1 MTFLNRLLS
10 RIKNERGAYMVFF
23 AILIPILFGCAGLAV
38 DLGNGFARH
47 ARLQKA
53 ADAAVLAASY
63 VYDENNSAEM
73 YRVAEQYLQANL
85 DNEEDRAL
93 SLEEI
98 RKKYDM
104 RLYPRHPKD
113 STKTEGVL
121 LTLDATEK
129 IGAKFIEFVG
139 IHGFSVDVRATTRVI
154 LKKNTGTEDSGV
166 FGFTMVAG
174 YSGPVENPGDL
185 NKNAIYINSDNV
197 YIHGKIHSNGPISI
211 DHNNSGDKRSVF
223 IEKGAFSSSAKTDLE
238 LWSNRRIVDWEHED
252 NTGPK
257 DNGFYNNDT
266 MLRPRDP
273 PNRNDPFI
281 YNPPPGHQDP
291 GSWAHFNRF
300 GYDDG
305 TSQGQDVL
313 ASNTYVDKIINI
325 AMEKDNSSVEKVYQY
340 VEKYRNEFSST
351 GGLYRKDE
359 SSCKSGEESIYLDT
373 DGHYDS
379 AGSGRGFSV
388 ENDKQYKIIITDGDI
403 TVKSGN
409 CNTSWTNM
417 TIISLHGNVTVNAN
431 EMNDRFKAIIYA
443 PNGCVRYYH
452 KVDFEGSIV
461 AKHIYSDVWDRSF
474 YWNPFQ
480 FGDHGESGDSG
491 SSGTTGSGG
500 VKQVKLHSNEDK
512 DYSGIEI
519 SI

>member
-38 DLGNGFARH
+38 DLGNGFDRH

-53 ADAAVLAASY
+53 ADAAVLAAAY
-63 VYDENNSAEM
+63 VYDKDDVTDLKT
-73 YRVAEQYLQANL
+73 VAHTYLEANL
-85 DNEEDRAL
+85 YADTAMRDNYKIDK
-93 SLEEI
+93 I
-98 RKKYDM
+98 
-104 RLYPRHPKD
+104 
-113 STKTEGVL
+113 TKRVYGDGTDETKGVL
-121 LTLDATEK
+121 LSLYVSQNVDTTFMRILGLQKIPVSVEATARLVPDSP
-129 IGAKFIEFVG
+129 I
-139 IHGFSVDVRATTRVI
+139 
-154 LKKNTGTEDSGV
+154 TGDPGV

-174 YSGPVENPGDL
+174 YSGPVENSWDL

-281 YNPPPGHQDP
+281 YNPLPGHQDP

-313 ASNTYVDKIINI
+313 ASNTYVDKMINI

-480 FGDHGESGDSG
+480 FGDNGES
-491 SSGTTGSGG
+491 
-500 VKQVKLHSNEDK
+500 KQVKLHSNEDK
-512 DYSGIEI
+512 DYSEIEI

>member
-53 ADAAVLAASY
+53 ADAAVLAAAY
-63 VYDENNSAEM
+63 VYDKDDVTDLKT
-73 YRVAEQYLQANL
+73 VAHTYLEANL
-85 DNEEDRAL
+85 YADTAMRDNYKIDK
-93 SLEEI
+93 I
-98 RKKYDM
+98 
-104 RLYPRHPKD
+104 
-113 STKTEGVL
+113 TKRVYGDGTDETKGVL
-121 LTLDATEK
+121 LSLYVSQNVDTTFMRILGLQKIPVSVEAT
-129 IGAKFIEFVG
+129 ARLVP
-139 IHGFSVDVRATTRVI
+139 
-154 LKKNTGTEDSGV
+154 DSPITSDPGV

-174 YSGPVENPGDL
+174 YSGPVENSWDL

-238 LWSNRRIVDWEHED
+238 LWSHSQNVDWEHEN

-266 MLRPRDP
+266 MLRP
-273 PNRNDPFI
+273 
-281 YNPPPGHQDP
+281 PGHQDP
-291 GSWAHFNRF
+291 GSWVHFNRF
-300 GYDDG
+300 GYYDG

-313 ASNTYVDKIINI
+313 ASNTYVDKINI

-373 DGHYDS
+373 DGRYDS
-379 AGSGRGFSV
+379 AGSGHGFSV
-388 ENDKQYKIIITDGDI
+388 ENHKQYKIIITDGDI
-403 TVKSGN
+403 TVKQGN

>member
-53 ADAAVLAASY
+53 ADAAVLAAAY
-63 VYDENNSAEM
+63 VYDKDDVTDLKT
-73 YRVAEQYLQANL
+73 VAHTYLEANL
-85 DNEEDRAL
+85 YADTAMRDNYKIDK
-93 SLEEI
+93 I
-98 RKKYDM
+98 
-104 RLYPRHPKD
+104 
-113 STKTEGVL
+113 TKRVYGDGTDETKGVL
-121 LTLDATEK
+121 LSLYVSQNVDTTFMRILGLQKIPVSVEATARLVPDSP
-129 IGAKFIEFVG
+129 I
-139 IHGFSVDVRATTRVI
+139 
-154 LKKNTGTEDSGV
+154 TGDPGV

-174 YSGPVENPGDL
+174 YSGPVENFWDL

-238 LWSNRRIVDWEHED
+238 LWSHSQNVDWEHEN

-266 MLRPRDP
+266 MLRP
-273 PNRNDPFI
+273 
-281 YNPPPGHQDP
+281 PGHQDP
-291 GSWAHFNRF
+291 GLWVHFNRF
-300 GYDDG
+300 GYDDE

-313 ASNTYVDKIINI
+313 ASNTYVDKINI

-340 VEKYRNEFSST
+340 VEKYRNPT

-379 AGSGRGFSV
+379 AGSGRGFS

-403 TVKSGN
+403 TVKQGN

-452 KVDFEGSIV
+452 KVAFEGSIV
-461 AKHIYSDVWDRSF
+461 AKHIYTDVWDRSF

>member
-53 ADAAVLAASY
+53 ADAAVLAAAY
-63 VYDENNSAEM
+63 VYDKNNSAEM

-104 RLYPRHPKD
+104 RLYPPRHPKD
-113 STKTEGVL
+113 STKTKGVL
-121 LTLDATEK
+121 LSLYVSQNVDTTFMRILGLQKIPVSVEATARLVPDSP
-129 IGAKFIEFVG
+129 I
-139 IHGFSVDVRATTRVI
+139 
-154 LKKNTGTEDSGV
+154 TGDPGV

-174 YSGPVENPGDL
+174 YSGPVDNPGVL

-238 LWSNRRIVDWEHED
+238 LWSHRRIVYGEHED

-266 MLRPRDP
+266 MLRP
-273 PNRNDPFI
+273 
-281 YNPPPGHQDP
+281 PGHQDP
-291 GSWAHFNRF
+291 GEWVHFNRF
-300 GYDDG
+300 GYYDG

-313 ASNTYVDKIINI
+313 ASNTYVDKINI

-351 GGLYRKDE
+351 GELYRKDE
-359 SSCKSGEESIYLDT
+359 SSCKSGEESIYLAT

-379 AGSGRGFSV
+379 AGSGRGFS
-388 ENDKQYKIIITDGDI
+388 ENYKQYKIIITDGDI
-403 TVKSGN
+403 TVNREN

-417 TIISLHGNVTVNAN
+417 TIISLHGDVNVYAN
-431 EMNDRFKAIIYA
+431 EMHDRFKAIIYA

-452 KVDFEGSIV
+452 KVAFEGSIV
-461 AKHIYSDVWDRSF
+461 AKHIFSNVWYCSF

>member
-104 RLYPRHPKD
+104 RLDPRPPKD
-113 STKTEGVL
+113 STKTKGVL
-121 LTLDATEK
+121 LSLYVSQNVDTTFMRILGLQKIPVSVEATARLVPDSP
-129 IGAKFIEFVG
+129 I
-139 IHGFSVDVRATTRVI
+139 
-154 LKKNTGTEDSGV
+154 TGDPGV

-174 YSGPVENPGDL
+174 YSGPVDNPGVL

-211 DHNNSGDKRSVF
+211 DNNNIGDKRSVF

-238 LWSNRRIVDWEHED
+238 LWSHSQNVTWEHEN

-266 MLRPRDP
+266 MLRP
-273 PNRNDPFI
+273 
-281 YNPPPGHQDP
+281 PGHQDP
-291 GSWAHFNRF
+291 GLWVHFNRF

-313 ASNTYVDKIINI
+313 ASNTYVDKINI

-340 VEKYRNEFSST
+340 VEKYRNEF

-379 AGSGRGFSV
+379 AGSGSGFS
-388 ENDKQYKIIITDGDI
+388 ENYKQYKIIITDGDI
-403 TVKSGN
+403 TVNREN

-417 TIISLHGNVTVNAN
+417 TIISLHGDVNVYAN
-431 EMNDRFKAIIYA
+431 EMHDRFKAIIYA

-452 KVDFEGSIV
+452 KVAFEGSIV
-461 AKHIYSDVWDRSF
+461 AKHIFSNVWYCSF

>member
-53 ADAAVLAASY
+53 ADAAVLAAAY
-63 VYDENNSAEM
+63 VYDKDDVTDLKT
-73 YRVAEQYLQANL
+73 VAHTYLEANL
-85 DNEEDRAL
+85 YADSAMRDNYKIDK
-93 SLEEI
+93 I
-98 RKKYDM
+98 
-104 RLYPRHPKD
+104 
-113 STKTEGVL
+113 TKRVYGDGTDETKGVL
-121 LTLDATEK
+121 LSLYVSQNVDTTFMRILGLQKIPVSVEATARLVPDSP
-129 IGAKFIEFVG
+129 I
-139 IHGFSVDVRATTRVI
+139 
-154 LKKNTGTEDSGV
+154 TGDPGV

-174 YSGPVENPGDL
+174 YSGPVDNPGVL

-238 LWSNRRIVDWEHED
+238 LWSHSQNVTWEHEN

-266 MLRPRDP
+266 MLRP
-273 PNRNDPFI
+273 
-281 YNPPPGHQDP
+281 PGHQDP
-291 GSWAHFNRF
+291 GLWVHFNRF
-300 GYDDG
+300 GYYDG

-313 ASNTYVDKIINI
+313 ASNTYVDKINI
-325 AMEKDNSSVEKVYQY
+325 AMKKDNSSVEKVYQY

-351 GGLYRKDE
+351 GELYRKDE
-359 SSCKSGEESIYLDT
+359 SSCKSGEESIYLAT

-388 ENDKQYKIIITDGDI
+388 ENYKQYKIIITDGDI
-403 TVKSGN
+403 NVNQGN

-417 TIISLHGNVTVNAN
+417 TIISLHGNVNVYAN
-431 EMNDRFKAIIYA
+431 EMHDRFKAIIYA

-461 AKHIYSDVWDRSF
+461 AKHIYSDVWNRSF

>member
-53 ADAAVLAASY
+53 ADAAVLAAAY
-63 VYDENNSAEM
+63 VYDKDDVTDLKT
-73 YRVAEQYLQANL
+73 VAHTYLEANL
-85 DNEEDRAL
+85 YADTAMRDNYKIDK
-93 SLEEI
+93 I
-98 RKKYDM
+98 
-104 RLYPRHPKD
+104 
-113 STKTEGVL
+113 TKRVYGDGTDETKGVL
-121 LTLDATEK
+121 LSLYVSQNVDTTFMRILGLQKIPVSVEATARLVPDSP
-129 IGAKFIEFVG
+129 I
-139 IHGFSVDVRATTRVI
+139 
-154 LKKNTGTEDSGV
+154 TGDPGV

-174 YSGPVENPGDL
+174 YSGPVENSGDL

-211 DHNNSGDKRSVF
+211 DNNNIGDKRSVF

-238 LWSNRRIVDWEHED
+238 LWSHRRIVYGEHED

-266 MLRPRDP
+266 MLRP
-273 PNRNDPFI
+273 
-281 YNPPPGHQDP
+281 PGHQDP
-291 GSWAHFNRF
+291 GKWVHFNRF

-313 ASNTYVDKIINI
+313 ASNTYVDKINI
-325 AMEKDNSSVEKVYQY
+325 AMKKDNSSVEKVYQY
-340 VEKYRNEFSST
+340 VEKYRNEFSPT
-351 GGLYRKDE
+351 GRLYRKDE

-388 ENDKQYKIIITDGDI
+388 ENNKQYKIIITDGDI
-403 TVKSGN
+403 NVNPEN

-417 TIISLHGNVTVNAN
+417 TIISLHGNVNVYAN
-431 EMNDRFKAIIYA
+431 EMHDRFKAIIYA

-452 KVDFEGSIV
+452 KVAFEGSIV
-461 AKHIYSDVWDRSF
+461 AKHIFSNVWYCSF

>member
-1 MTFLNRLLS
+1 MTFFDRLLS
-10 RIKNERGAYMVFF
+10 RIKNERGAYMIFF
-23 AILIPILFGCAGLAV
+23 AILIPILFSCAGLAV
-38 DLGNGFARH
+38 DLGNGFARQ

-53 ADAAVLAASY
+53 ADAAVLAAAY
-63 VYDENNSAEM
+63 VYDKDDVTDLKT
-73 YRVAEQYLQANL
+73 VAHTYLEANL
-85 DNEEDRAL
+85 YADTAMRDNYKIDK
-93 SLEEI
+93 I
-98 RKKYDM
+98 
-104 RLYPRHPKD
+104 
-113 STKTEGVL
+113 TKRVYGDGTDETKGVL
-121 LTLDATEK
+121 LSLYVSQNVDTTFMRILGLQKIPVSVEATARLVPDSP
-129 IGAKFIEFVG
+129 I
-139 IHGFSVDVRATTRVI
+139 
-154 LKKNTGTEDSGV
+154 TGDPGV

-174 YSGPVENPGDL
+174 YSGPVENFWDL

-238 LWSNRRIVDWEHED
+238 LWSHSQNVTWEHEN

-266 MLRPRDP
+266 MLS
-273 PNRNDPFI
+273 
-281 YNPPPGHQDP
+281 PPGHQDP
-291 GSWAHFNRF
+291 GLWVHFNRF

-313 ASNTYVDKIINI
+313 ASNTYVDKINI

-379 AGSGRGFSV
+379 AGSGHGFSV
-388 ENDKQYKIIITDGDI
+388 ENYKQYKIIITDGDI

>member
-1 MTFLNRLLS
+1 MTFFDRLLS
-10 RIKNERGAYMVFF
+10 SLKNERGAYMVFF

-53 ADAAVLAASY
+53 ADAAVLAAAY
-63 VYDENNSAEM
+63 VYDKNDVTDLKT
-73 YRVAEQYLQANL
+73 VAHTYLEANL
-85 DNEEDRAL
+85 YADTAMRDNYKIDK
-93 SLEEI
+93 I
-98 RKKYDM
+98 
-104 RLYPRHPKD
+104 
-113 STKTEGVL
+113 TKRVYGDGTDETKGVL
-121 LTLDATEK
+121 LSLYVSQNVDTTFMRIWGLQKIPVSVEATARLVPDSP
-129 IGAKFIEFVG
+129 I
-139 IHGFSVDVRATTRVI
+139 
-154 LKKNTGTEDSGV
+154 TGDPGV

-174 YSGPVENPGDL
+174 YSGPVENSWDL

-238 LWSNRRIVDWEHED
+238 LWSHSQNVEGEHEN

-266 MLRPRDP
+266 MLRP
-273 PNRNDPFI
+273 
-281 YNPPPGHQDP
+281 PGHQDP
-291 GSWAHFNRF
+291 GLWVHFNRF

-313 ASNTYVDKIINI
+313 ASNTYVDKINI

-340 VEKYRNEFSST
+340 VEKYRNEFSPT

-388 ENDKQYKIIITDGDI
+388 ENYKQYKIIITDGDI
-403 TVKSGN
+403 NVNQGN

-417 TIISLHGNVTVNAN
+417 TIISLHGNVNVYAN
-431 EMNDRFKAIIYA
+431 EMHDRFKAIIYA

>member
-1 MTFLNRLLS
+1 
-10 RIKNERGAYMVFF
+10 MVFF

-53 ADAAVLAASY
+53 ADAAVLAAAY
-63 VYDENNSAEM
+63 VYDKDDVTDLKT
-73 YRVAEQYLQANL
+73 VAHTYLEANL
-85 DNEEDRAL
+85 YADTAMRDNYKIDK
-93 SLEEI
+93 I
-98 RKKYDM
+98 
-104 RLYPRHPKD
+104 
-113 STKTEGVL
+113 TKRVYGDGTDETKGVL
-121 LTLDATEK
+121 LSLYVSQNVDTTFMRILGLQKIPVSVEATARLVPDSP
-129 IGAKFIEFVG
+129 I
-139 IHGFSVDVRATTRVI
+139 
-154 LKKNTGTEDSGV
+154 TGDPGV

-174 YSGPVENPGDL
+174 YSGPVENSWDL

-238 LWSNRRIVDWEHED
+238 LWSHSQNVEGEHEN

-266 MLRPRDP
+266 MLRP
-273 PNRNDPFI
+273 
-281 YNPPPGHQDP
+281 PGHQDP
-291 GSWAHFNRF
+291 GLWVHFNRF

-313 ASNTYVDKIINI
+313 ASNTYVDKINI

-340 VEKYRNEFSST
+340 VEKYRNEFSPT

-388 ENDKQYKIIITDGDI
+388 ENYKQYKIIITDGDI
-403 TVKSGN
+403 NVNQGN

-417 TIISLHGNVTVNAN
+417 TIISLHGNVNVYAN
-431 EMNDRFKAIIYA
+431 EMHDRFKAIIYA

>member
-1 MTFLNRLLS
+1 MTFLNRLLFAL
-10 RIKNERGAYMVFF
+10 KNERGAYMVFF

-53 ADAAVLAASY
+53 ADAAVLAAAY
-63 VYDENNSAEM
+63 VYDKDNVTDLKT
-73 YRVAEQYLQANL
+73 VAHTYLEANL
-85 DNEEDRAL
+85 YADTAMRDNYKIDK
-93 SLEEI
+93 I
-98 RKKYDM
+98 
-104 RLYPRHPKD
+104 
-113 STKTEGVL
+113 TKRVYGDGTDETKGVL
-121 LTLDATEK
+121 LSLYVSQNVDTTFMRILGLQKIPVSVEATARLVPDSP
-129 IGAKFIEFVG
+129 I
-139 IHGFSVDVRATTRVI
+139 
-154 LKKNTGTEDSGV
+154 TGDPGV

-174 YSGPVENPGDL
+174 YSGPVDNPGVL

-238 LWSNRRIVDWEHED
+238 LWSHSQNVTWEHEN

-266 MLRPRDP
+266 MLRP
-273 PNRNDPFI
+273 
-281 YNPPPGHQDP
+281 PGHQDP
-291 GSWAHFNRF
+291 GLWVHFNRF

-313 ASNTYVDKIINI
+313 ASNTYVDKINI

-340 VEKYRNEFSST
+340 VEKYRNEFSPT

-403 TVKSGN
+403 TVKQGN

-452 KVDFEGSIV
+452 KVAFEGSIV

-480 FGDHGESGDSG
+480 FGDRGESGDSG

>member
-104 RLYPRHPKD
+104 RLYPPRHPKD

-129 IGAKFIEFVG
+129 IGSKFIEFVG

-174 YSGPVENPGDL
+174 YSGPVVNSWDL
-185 NKNAIYINSDNV
+185 NKNAIYINSCNV

-211 DHNNSGDKRSVF
+211 DHNNIEDKRSVF
-223 IEKGAFSSSAKTDLE
+223 IEKGAFSSSVQTDLD
-238 LWSNRRIVDWEHED
+238 LWSNRQ
-252 NTGPK
+252 
-257 DNGFYNNDT
+257 
-266 MLRPRDP
+266 
-273 PNRNDPFI
+273 
-281 YNPPPGHQDP
+281 PPGDQDP
-291 GSWAHFNRF
+291 GSGAHFNRF

-313 ASNTYVDKIINI
+313 ASNTYVDKMINI

-340 VEKYRNEFSST
+340 VEKYRNEFSPT

-379 AGSGRGFSV
+379 AGSGSGFS
-388 ENDKQYKIIITDGDI
+388 ENYKQYKIIITDGDI
-403 TVKSGN
+403 NVKQGN

-431 EMNDRFKAIIYA
+431 EMHDRFKAIIYA
-443 PNGCVRYYH
+443 PNGYVRYYP

-461 AKHIYSDVWDRSF
+461 AKHIYSDVWNCSF

-480 FGDHGESGDSG
+480 FGDNGES
-491 SSGTTGSGG
+491 
-500 VKQVKLHSNEDK
+500 KQVKLHSNEDK

>member
-1 MTFLNRLLS
+1 MTSLNRLLS

-23 AILIPILFGCAGLAV
+23 AILIPILFACAGLAV

-53 ADAAVLAASY
+53 ADAAVLAAAY
-63 VYDENNSAEM
+63 VYDKDDVTDLKT
-73 YRVAEQYLQANL
+73 VAHTYLEANL
-85 DNEEDRAL
+85 YADTAMRDNYKIDK
-93 SLEEI
+93 I
-98 RKKYDM
+98 
-104 RLYPRHPKD
+104 
-113 STKTEGVL
+113 TKRVYGDGTDETKGVL
-121 LTLDATEK
+121 LSLYVSQNVDTTFMRILGLQKIPVSVEATARLVPDSP
-129 IGAKFIEFVG
+129 I
-139 IHGFSVDVRATTRVI
+139 
-154 LKKNTGTEDSGV
+154 TGDPGV

-174 YSGPVENPGDL
+174 YSGPVDNPGVL

-266 MLRPRDP
+266 MLRP
-273 PNRNDPFI
+273 
-281 YNPPPGHQDP
+281 PGHQDP
-291 GSWAHFNRF
+291 GLWVHFNRF
-300 GYDDG
+300 GYYDG

-313 ASNTYVDKIINI
+313 ASNTYVDKINI

-340 VEKYRNEFSST
+340 VEKYRNEFSPT

-403 TVKSGN
+403 NVKQGN

-452 KVDFEGSIV
+452 KVAFEGSIV
-461 AKHIYSDVWDRSF
+461 AKHIYTDVWDRSF

>member
-23 AILIPILFGCAGLAV
+23 AILIPILFACAGLAV

-53 ADAAVLAASY
+53 ADAAVLAAAY
-63 VYDENNSAEM
+63 VYDKDDVTDLKT
-73 YRVAEQYLQANL
+73 VAHTYLEANL
-85 DNEEDRAL
+85 YADTAMRDNYKIDK
-93 SLEEI
+93 I
-98 RKKYDM
+98 
-104 RLYPRHPKD
+104 
-113 STKTEGVL
+113 TKRVYGDGTDETKGVL
-121 LTLDATEK
+121 LSLYVSQNVDTTFMRILGLQKIPVSVEATARLVPDSP
-129 IGAKFIEFVG
+129 I
-139 IHGFSVDVRATTRVI
+139 
-154 LKKNTGTEDSGV
+154 TGDPGV

-174 YSGPVENPGDL
+174 YSGPVENHGDL

-211 DHNNSGDKRSVF
+211 DNNNIGDKRSVF

-238 LWSNRRIVDWEHED
+238 LWSHRRIVYGEHED

-266 MLRPRDP
+266 MLC
-273 PNRNDPFI
+273 
-281 YNPPPGHQDP
+281 PPGHQDP
-291 GSWAHFNRF
+291 GKWVHFNRF
-300 GYDDG
+300 GYYDG

-313 ASNTYVDKIINI
+313 ASNTYVDKINI
-325 AMEKDNSSVEKVYQY
+325 AMKKDNSSVEKVYQY

-351 GGLYRKDE
+351 GELYRKDE

-373 DGHYDS
+373 NGHYDS

-388 ENDKQYKIIITDGDI
+388 ENYKQYKIIITDGDI
-403 TVKSGN
+403 NVNQGN

-417 TIISLHGNVTVNAN
+417 TIISLHGNVNVYAN
-431 EMNDRFKAIIYA
+431 EMHDRFKAIIYA

>member
-53 ADAAVLAASY
+53 ADAAVLAAAY
-63 VYDENNSAEM
+63 VYDKDDVTDLKT
-73 YRVAEQYLQANL
+73 VAHTYLEANL
-85 DNEEDRAL
+85 YADTAMRDNYKIDK
-93 SLEEI
+93 I
-98 RKKYDM
+98 
-104 RLYPRHPKD
+104 
-113 STKTEGVL
+113 TKRVYGDGTDETKGVL
-121 LTLDATEK
+121 LSLYVSQNVDTTFMRILGLQKIPVSVEATARLVPDSP
-129 IGAKFIEFVG
+129 I
-139 IHGFSVDVRATTRVI
+139 
-154 LKKNTGTEDSGV
+154 TGDPGV

-174 YSGPVENPGDL
+174 YSGPVDNPGVL

-238 LWSNRRIVDWEHED
+238 LWSHSQNVTWEHEN

-266 MLRPRDP
+266 MLRP
-273 PNRNDPFI
+273 
-281 YNPPPGHQDP
+281 PGHQDP
-291 GSWAHFNRF
+291 GLWVHFNRF
-300 GYDDG
+300 GYYDG

-313 ASNTYVDKIINI
+313 ASNTYVDKINI

-379 AGSGRGFSV
+379 AGSGHGFSV
-388 ENDKQYKIIITDGDI
+388 ENYKQYKIIITDGDI
-403 TVKSGN
+403 NVNQGN

-417 TIISLHGNVTVNAN
+417 TIISLHGNVNVYAN
-431 EMNDRFKAIIYA
+431 EMHDRFKAIIYA

>member
-53 ADAAVLAASY
+53 ADAAVLAAAY
-63 VYDENNSAEM
+63 VYDKDDVTDLKT
-73 YRVAEQYLQANL
+73 VAHTYLEANL
-85 DNEEDRAL
+85 YADTAMRDNYKIDK
-93 SLEEI
+93 I
-98 RKKYDM
+98 
-104 RLYPRHPKD
+104 
-113 STKTEGVL
+113 TKRVYGDGTDETKGVL
-121 LTLDATEK
+121 LSLYASQNVDTTFMRILGLQKIPVSVEATARLVPDSP
-129 IGAKFIEFVG
+129 I
-139 IHGFSVDVRATTRVI
+139 
-154 LKKNTGTEDSGV
+154 TGDPGV

-174 YSGPVENPGDL
+174 YSGPVVNSWDL
-185 NKNAIYINSDNV
+185 DKNAIHIKSDNV

-211 DHNNSGDKRSVF
+211 DHNTSGGKRSVF
-223 IEKGAFSSSAKTDLE
+223 IEKGAFSSSVKTDLD
-238 LWSNRRIVDWEHED
+238 LWSNRQ
-252 NTGPK
+252 
-257 DNGFYNNDT
+257 
-266 MLRPRDP
+266 
-273 PNRNDPFI
+273 
-281 YNPPPGHQDP
+281 PPGDQDP
-291 GSWAHFNRF
+291 GSGAHFNRF

-313 ASNTYVDKIINI
+313 ASNTYVDKMINI

-340 VEKYRNEFSST
+340 VEKYRNEFSQT

-373 DGHYDS
+373 DGHYTDVHDDFAVS
-379 AGSGRGFSV
+379 KHGFSV

-403 TVKSGN
+403 NVKQGN

-417 TIISLHGNVTVNAN
+417 TIISLHGNVNVYAN
-431 EMNDRFKAIIYA
+431 EMHDRFKAIIYA
-443 PNGCVRYYH
+443 PNGDVRYYP

-461 AKHIYSDVWDRSF
+461 AKHIFSDVWDCSF

-480 FGDHGESGDSG
+480 FGDS
-491 SSGTTGSGG
+491 G

>member
-1 MTFLNRLLS
+1 MTSLNRLLS

-53 ADAAVLAASY
+53 ADAAVLAAAY
-63 VYDENNSAEM
+63 VYDKDDVTDLKT
-73 YRVAEQYLQANL
+73 VAHTYLEANL
-85 DNEEDRAL
+85 YADTAMRDNYKIDK
-93 SLEEI
+93 I
-98 RKKYDM
+98 
-104 RLYPRHPKD
+104 
-113 STKTEGVL
+113 TKRVYGDGTDETKGVL
-121 LTLDATEK
+121 LSLYVSQNVDTTFMRILGLQKIPVSVEATARLVPDSP
-129 IGAKFIEFVG
+129 I
-139 IHGFSVDVRATTRVI
+139 
-154 LKKNTGTEDSGV
+154 TGDPGV

-174 YSGPVENPGDL
+174 YSGPVENFWDL
-185 NKNAIYINSDNV
+185 NKNAIYIHGDNV

-211 DHNNSGDKRSVF
+211 DKNNIGDKRSVF

-238 LWSNRRIVDWEHED
+238 LWSNSREVTWEHED

-281 YNPPPGHQDP
+281 DNPPPGHHDP
-291 GSWAHFNRF
+291 GSWVHFNRF

-313 ASNTYVDKIINI
+313 ASNTYVDKINI

-340 VEKYRNEFSST
+340 VEKYRNEFSQT

-379 AGSGRGFSV
+379 AGSGRGFS

-403 TVKSGN
+403 TVKQGN

-443 PNGCVRYYH
+443 PNGNVWYYH
-452 KVDFEGSIV
+452 KVAFEGSIV
-461 AKHIYSDVWDRSF
+461 AKHIFSDVWDRSF

>member
-104 RLYPRHPKD
+104 RLYPPRHPKD

-129 IGAKFIEFVG
+129 IGSKFIEFVG

-174 YSGPVENPGDL
+174 YSGPVVNSWDL
-185 NKNAIYINSDNV
+185 NKNAIYINSCNV

-211 DHNNSGDKRSVF
+211 DHNNIEDKRSVF
-223 IEKGAFSSSAKTDLE
+223 IEKGAFSSSVQTDLD
-238 LWSNRRIVDWEHED
+238 LWSNRQ
-252 NTGPK
+252 
-257 DNGFYNNDT
+257 
-266 MLRPRDP
+266 
-273 PNRNDPFI
+273 
-281 YNPPPGHQDP
+281 PPGDQDP
-291 GSWAHFNRF
+291 GSGAHFNRF

-313 ASNTYVDKIINI
+313 ASNTYVDKMINI

-379 AGSGRGFSV
+379 AGSGHGFSV
-388 ENDKQYKIIITDGDI
+388 ENHKQYKIIITDGDI
-403 TVKSGN
+403 TVKQGN

-443 PNGCVRYYH
+443 PNGYVRYYP

-461 AKHIYSDVWDRSF
+461 AKHIYSDVWNCSF

-480 FGDHGESGDSG
+480 FGDNGES
-491 SSGTTGSGG
+491 
-500 VKQVKLHSNEDK
+500 KQVKLHSNEDK

-519 SI
+519 SILGNA

>member
-1 MTFLNRLLS
+1 
-10 RIKNERGAYMVFF
+10 
-23 AILIPILFGCAGLAV
+23 
-38 DLGNGFARH
+38 
-47 ARLQKA
+47 
-53 ADAAVLAASY
+53 
-63 VYDENNSAEM
+63 
-73 YRVAEQYLQANL
+73 
-85 DNEEDRAL
+85 
-93 SLEEI
+93 
-98 RKKYDM
+98 
-104 RLYPRHPKD
+104 
-113 STKTEGVL
+113 
-121 LTLDATEK
+121 
-129 IGAKFIEFVG
+129 
-139 IHGFSVDVRATTRVI
+139 
-154 LKKNTGTEDSGV
+154 
-166 FGFTMVAG
+166 MVAG
-174 YSGPVENPGDL
+174 YSGPVENHGDL

-211 DHNNSGDKRSVF
+211 DNNNIGDKRSVF

-238 LWSNRRIVDWEHED
+238 LWSHRSIVDKEHED

-266 MLRPRDP
+266 MLRP
-273 PNRNDPFI
+273 
-281 YNPPPGHQDP
+281 PGHQDP
-291 GSWAHFNRF
+291 GLWVHFNRF

-313 ASNTYVDKIINI
+313 ASNTYVDKINI

-351 GGLYRKDE
+351 GRLYRKDE

-379 AGSGRGFSV
+379 AGSGHGFSV
-388 ENDKQYKIIITDGDI
+388 ENYKQYKIIITDGDI
-403 TVKSGN
+403 NVNPEN

-417 TIISLHGNVTVNAN
+417 TIISLHGNVNVYAN
-431 EMNDRFKAIIYA
+431 VMHDRFKAIIYA

-452 KVDFEGSIV
+452 KVAFEGSIV
-461 AKHIYSDVWDRSF
+461 AKHIFSNVWYCSF

>member
-1 MTFLNRLLS
+1 MTFFDRLLS

-53 ADAAVLAASY
+53 ADAAVLAAAY
-63 VYDENNSAEM
+63 VYDKDDVTDLKT
-73 YRVAEQYLQANL
+73 VAHTYLEANL
-85 DNEEDRAL
+85 YADSAMRDNYKIDK
-93 SLEEI
+93 I
-98 RKKYDM
+98 
-104 RLYPRHPKD
+104 
-113 STKTEGVL
+113 TKRVYGDGTDETKGVL
-121 LTLDATEK
+121 LSLYVSQNVDTTFMRILGLQKIPVSVEATARLVPDSP
-129 IGAKFIEFVG
+129 I
-139 IHGFSVDVRATTRVI
+139 
-154 LKKNTGTEDSGV
+154 TGDPGV

-174 YSGPVENPGDL
+174 YSGPVENFWDL

-238 LWSNRRIVDWEHED
+238 LWSHSQNVDWEHEN

-266 MLRPRDP
+266 MLRP
-273 PNRNDPFI
+273 
-281 YNPPPGHQDP
+281 PGHQDP
-291 GSWAHFNRF
+291 GSWVHFNRF
-300 GYDDG
+300 GYYDG

-313 ASNTYVDKIINI
+313 ASNTYVDKINI

-373 DGHYDS
+373 DGRYDS
-379 AGSGRGFSV
+379 AGSGHGFSV
-388 ENDKQYKIIITDGDI
+388 ENHKQYKIIITDGDI
-403 TVKSGN
+403 TVKQGN

>member
-53 ADAAVLAASY
+53 ADAAVLAAAY
-63 VYDENNSAEM
+63 VYDKDDVTDLKT
-73 YRVAEQYLQANL
+73 VAHTYLEANL
-85 DNEEDRAL
+85 YADTAMRDNYKIDK
-93 SLEEI
+93 I
-98 RKKYDM
+98 
-104 RLYPRHPKD
+104 
-113 STKTEGVL
+113 TKRVYGDGTDETKGVL
-121 LTLDATEK
+121 LSLYVSQNVDTTFMRILGLQKIPISVEATARLVPDSP
-129 IGAKFIEFVG
+129 I
-139 IHGFSVDVRATTRVI
+139 
-154 LKKNTGTEDSGV
+154 TGDPGV

-174 YSGPVENPGDL
+174 YSGPVENSGDL

-211 DHNNSGDKRSVF
+211 DNNNIGDKRSVF

-238 LWSNRRIVDWEHED
+238 LWSHRRIVYGEHED

-266 MLRPRDP
+266 MLC
-273 PNRNDPFI
+273 
-281 YNPPPGHQDP
+281 PPGHQDP
-291 GSWAHFNRF
+291 GKWVHFNRF

-313 ASNTYVDKIINI
+313 ASNTYVDKINI

-379 AGSGRGFSV
+379 AGSGHGFSV

-403 TVKSGN
+403 NVNPEN

-417 TIISLHGNVTVNAN
+417 TIISLHGNVNVYAN

-452 KVDFEGSIV
+452 KVAFEGSIV
-461 AKHIYSDVWDRSF
+461 AKHIYTDVWDRSF

>member
-1 MTFLNRLLS
+1 MISLNRLLS

-23 AILIPILFGCAGLAV
+23 AILIPILFACAGLAV

-53 ADAAVLAASY
+53 ADAAVLAAAY
-63 VYDENNSAEM
+63 VYDKDDVTDLKT
-73 YRVAEQYLQANL
+73 VAHTYLEANL
-85 DNEEDRAL
+85 YADTAMRDNYKIDK
-93 SLEEI
+93 I
-98 RKKYDM
+98 
-104 RLYPRHPKD
+104 
-113 STKTEGVL
+113 TKRVYGDGTDETKGVL
-121 LTLDATEK
+121 LSLYVSQNVDTTFMRILGLQKIPVSVEATARLVPDSP
-129 IGAKFIEFVG
+129 I
-139 IHGFSVDVRATTRVI
+139 
-154 LKKNTGTEDSGV
+154 TGDPGV

-174 YSGPVENPGDL
+174 YSGPVGNPGDL
-185 NKNAIYINSDNV
+185 NENAIHINSDNV

-238 LWSNRRIVDWEHED
+238 LWSHSQNVTWEHEN

-266 MLRPRDP
+266 MLRP
-273 PNRNDPFI
+273 
-281 YNPPPGHQDP
+281 PGHQDP
-291 GSWAHFNRF
+291 GLWVHFNRF
-300 GYDDG
+300 GYYDG

-313 ASNTYVDKIINI
+313 ASNTYVDKINI

-340 VEKYRNEFSST
+340 VEKYRNEFSQT

-403 TVKSGN
+403 TVKQGN

-452 KVDFEGSIV
+452 KVAFEGSIV
-461 AKHIYSDVWDRSF
+461 AKHIYTDVWDRSF

>member
-53 ADAAVLAASY
+53 ADAAVLAAAY
-63 VYDENNSAEM
+63 VYDKDDVTDLKT
-73 YRVAEQYLQANL
+73 VAHTYLEANL
-85 DNEEDRAL
+85 YADTAMRDNYKIDK
-93 SLEEI
+93 I
-98 RKKYDM
+98 
-104 RLYPRHPKD
+104 
-113 STKTEGVL
+113 TKRVYGDGTDETKGVL
-121 LTLDATEK
+121 LSLYVSQNVDTTFMRILGLQKIPVSVEATARLVPDSP
-129 IGAKFIEFVG
+129 I
-139 IHGFSVDVRATTRVI
+139 
-154 LKKNTGTEDSGV
+154 TGDPGV

-174 YSGPVENPGDL
+174 YSGPVENSGDL

-211 DHNNSGDKRSVF
+211 DNNNIGDKRSVF

-266 MLRPRDP
+266 MLRP
-273 PNRNDPFI
+273 
-281 YNPPPGHQDP
+281 PGHQDP
-291 GSWAHFNRF
+291 GSWVHFNRF
-300 GYDDG
+300 GYADG

-313 ASNTYVDKIINI
+313 ASNTYVDKINI

-373 DGHYDS
+373 NGHYDS

-403 TVKSGN
+403 NVNPEN

-417 TIISLHGNVTVNAN
+417 TIISLHGDVNVYAN
-431 EMNDRFKAIIYA
+431 VMHDRFKAIIYA

-452 KVDFEGSIV
+452 KVAFEGSIV
-461 AKHIYSDVWDRSF
+461 AKHIFSNVWYCSF

>member
-10 RIKNERGAYMVFF
+10 SLKNERGAYMVFF

-53 ADAAVLAASY
+53 ADAAVLAVAY
-63 VYDENNSAEM
+63 VYDKDDVTDLKT
-73 YRVAEQYLQANL
+73 VAHTYLEANL
-85 DNEEDRAL
+85 YADTAMRDNYKIDK
-93 SLEEI
+93 I
-98 RKKYDM
+98 
-104 RLYPRHPKD
+104 
-113 STKTEGVL
+113 TKRVYGDGTDETKGVL
-121 LTLDATEK
+121 LSLYVSQNVDTTFMRILGLQKIPVSVEATARLVPDSP
-129 IGAKFIEFVG
+129 I
-139 IHGFSVDVRATTRVI
+139 
-154 LKKNTGTEDSGV
+154 TGDPGV

-174 YSGPVENPGDL
+174 YSGPVENFWGL

-238 LWSNRRIVDWEHED
+238 LWSHSQNVDWEHEN

-266 MLRPRDP
+266 MLRP
-273 PNRNDPFI
+273 
-281 YNPPPGHQDP
+281 PGHQDP
-291 GSWAHFNRF
+291 GSWVHFNRF
-300 GYDDG
+300 GYYDG

-313 ASNTYVDKIINI
+313 ASNTYVDKINI

-373 DGHYDS
+373 DGRYDS
-379 AGSGRGFSV
+379 AGSGHGFSV
-388 ENDKQYKIIITDGDI
+388 ENHKQYKIIITDGDI
-403 TVKSGN
+403 TVKQGN

>member
-104 RLYPRHPKD
+104 RLDPRPPKD
-113 STKTEGVL
+113 STKTKGVL
-121 LTLDATEK
+121 LSLYVSQNVDTTFMRILGLQKIPVSVEATARLVPDSP
-129 IGAKFIEFVG
+129 I
-139 IHGFSVDVRATTRVI
+139 
-154 LKKNTGTEDSGV
+154 TGDPGV

-174 YSGPVENPGDL
+174 YSGPVDNPGVL

-281 YNPPPGHQDP
+281 YDPPPGHHDP
-291 GSWAHFNRF
+291 GKWVHFNRF
-300 GYDDG
+300 GYYDG

-313 ASNTYVDKIINI
+313 ASNTYVDKINI

-373 DGHYDS
+373 NGHYDS

-403 TVKSGN
+403 NVNPEN

-417 TIISLHGNVTVNAN
+417 TIISLHGDVNVYAN
-431 EMNDRFKAIIYA
+431 VMHDRFKAIIYA

-452 KVDFEGSIV
+452 KVAFEGSIV
-461 AKHIYSDVWDRSF
+461 AKHIFSNVWYCSF

>member
-1 MTFLNRLLS
+1 MTSLNRLLS

-53 ADAAVLAASY
+53 ADAAVLAAAY
-63 VYDENNSAEM
+63 VYDKDDVTDLKT
-73 YRVAEQYLQANL
+73 VAHTYLEANL
-85 DNEEDRAL
+85 YADTAMRDNYKIDK
-93 SLEEI
+93 I
-98 RKKYDM
+98 
-104 RLYPRHPKD
+104 
-113 STKTEGVL
+113 TKRVYGDGTDETKGVL
-121 LTLDATEK
+121 LSLYVSQNVDTTFMRILGLQKIPVSVEATARLVPDSP
-129 IGAKFIEFVG
+129 I
-139 IHGFSVDVRATTRVI
+139 
-154 LKKNTGTEDSGV
+154 TGDPGV

-238 LWSNRRIVDWEHED
+238 LWSHSQNVTWEHEN

-266 MLRPRDP
+266 MLRP
-273 PNRNDPFI
+273 
-281 YNPPPGHQDP
+281 PGHQDP
-291 GSWAHFNRF
+291 GLWVHFNRF

-313 ASNTYVDKIINI
+313 ASNTYVDKINI

-340 VEKYRNEFSST
+340 VEKYRNPT

-379 AGSGRGFSV
+379 AGSGRGFS

-403 TVKSGN
+403 TVKQGN

-452 KVDFEGSIV
+452 KVAFEGSIV
-461 AKHIYSDVWDRSF
+461 AKHIYTDVWDRSF

>member
-10 RIKNERGAYMVFF
+10 SLKNERGAYMVFF

-53 ADAAVLAASY
+53 ADAAVLAAAY
-63 VYDENNSAEM
+63 VYDKDDVTDLKT
-73 YRVAEQYLQANL
+73 VAHTYLEANL
-85 DNEEDRAL
+85 YADTAMRDNYKIDK
-93 SLEEI
+93 I
-98 RKKYDM
+98 
-104 RLYPRHPKD
+104 
-113 STKTEGVL
+113 TKRVYGDGTDETKGVL
-121 LTLDATEK
+121 LSLYVSQNVDTTFMRILGLQKIPVSVEATARLVPDSP
-129 IGAKFIEFVG
+129 I
-139 IHGFSVDVRATTRVI
+139 
-154 LKKNTGTEDSGV
+154 TGDPGV

-174 YSGPVENPGDL
+174 YSGPVDNPGVL

-211 DHNNSGDKRSVF
+211 DKNNIGDKRSVF

-238 LWSNRRIVDWEHED
+238 LWSNRQNVTWEHED

-266 MLRPRDP
+266 MLRP
-273 PNRNDPFI
+273 
-281 YNPPPGHQDP
+281 PGHQDP
-291 GSWAHFNRF
+291 GLWVHFNRF
-300 GYDDG
+300 GYDDE

-313 ASNTYVDKIINI
+313 ASNTYVDKINI

-340 VEKYRNEFSST
+340 VEKYRNEF

-373 DGHYDS
+373 NGHYDS

-388 ENDKQYKIIITDGDI
+388 ENNKQYKIIITDGDI
-403 TVKSGN
+403 TVKQGN

-452 KVDFEGSIV
+452 KVAFEGSIV
-461 AKHIYSDVWDRSF
+461 AKHIYSDVWNRSF

>member
-23 AILIPILFGCAGLAV
+23 AILIPILFACAGLAV

-53 ADAAVLAASY
+53 ADAAVLAAAY
-63 VYDENNSAEM
+63 VYDKDDVTDLKT
-73 YRVAEQYLQANL
+73 VAHTYLEANL
-85 DNEEDRAL
+85 YADTAMRDNYKIDK
-93 SLEEI
+93 I
-98 RKKYDM
+98 
-104 RLYPRHPKD
+104 
-113 STKTEGVL
+113 TKRVYGDGTDETKGVL
-121 LTLDATEK
+121 LSLYVSQNVDTTFMRILGLQKIPVSVEATARLVPDSP
-129 IGAKFIEFVG
+129 I
-139 IHGFSVDVRATTRVI
+139 
-154 LKKNTGTEDSGV
+154 TGDPGV

-174 YSGPVENPGDL
+174 YSGPVENHGDL
-185 NKNAIYINSDNV
+185 NKNAIFINSDNV

-211 DHNNSGDKRSVF
+211 DNNNIGDKRSVF

-238 LWSNRRIVDWEHED
+238 LWSHSQNVDWEHEN

-266 MLRPRDP
+266 MLRP
-273 PNRNDPFI
+273 
-281 YNPPPGHQDP
+281 PGHQDP
-291 GSWAHFNRF
+291 GLWVHFNRF

-340 VEKYRNEFSST
+340 VEKYRNEFSPT

-373 DGHYDS
+373 NGHYDS

-403 TVKSGN
+403 NVNPEN

-417 TIISLHGNVTVNAN
+417 TIISLHGDVNVYAN
-431 EMNDRFKAIIYA
+431 VMHDRFKAIIYA

-452 KVDFEGSIV
+452 KVAFEGSIV
-461 AKHIYSDVWDRSF
+461 AKHIFSNVWYCSF

>member
-1 MTFLNRLLS
+1 MTFLNRLRSSL
-10 RIKNERGAYMVFF
+10 KNERGAYMVFF

-53 ADAAVLAASY
+53 ADAAVLAAAY
-63 VYDENNSAEM
+63 VYDKDDVTDLKT
-73 YRVAEQYLQANL
+73 VAHTYLEANL
-85 DNEEDRAL
+85 YADTAMRDNYKIDK
-93 SLEEI
+93 I
-98 RKKYDM
+98 
-104 RLYPRHPKD
+104 
-113 STKTEGVL
+113 TKRVYGDGTDETKGVL
-121 LTLDATEK
+121 LSLYVSQNVDTTFMRILGLQKIPVSVEATARLVPDSP
-129 IGAKFIEFVG
+129 I
-139 IHGFSVDVRATTRVI
+139 
-154 LKKNTGTEDSGV
+154 TGDPGV

-174 YSGPVENPGDL
+174 YSGPVENSGDL

-238 LWSNRRIVDWEHED
+238 LWSNRQ
-252 NTGPK
+252 
-257 DNGFYNNDT
+257 
-266 MLRPRDP
+266 
-273 PNRNDPFI
+273 
-281 YNPPPGHQDP
+281 PPGDQDP
-291 GSWAHFNRF
+291 GSGAHFNRF

-313 ASNTYVDKIINI
+313 ASNTYVDKINI

-379 AGSGRGFSV
+379 AGSGHGFSV

-403 TVKSGN
+403 TVKQGN

-443 PNGCVRYYH
+443 PNGNVWYYP
-452 KVDFEGSIV
+452 KMDFEGSIV
-461 AKHIYSDVWDRSF
+461 AKHIFSDVWNCSF

>member
-23 AILIPILFGCAGLAV
+23 AILIPILFGCAGLTV

-53 ADAAVLAASY
+53 ADAAVLAAAY
-63 VYDENNSAEM
+63 VYDKDDVTDLKT
-73 YRVAEQYLQANL
+73 VAHTYLEANL
-85 DNEEDRAL
+85 YADTAMRDNYKIDK
-93 SLEEI
+93 I
-98 RKKYDM
+98 
-104 RLYPRHPKD
+104 
-113 STKTEGVL
+113 TKRVYGDGTDETKGVL
-121 LTLDATEK
+121 LSLYVSQNVDTTFMRILGLQKIPVSVEATARLVPDSP
-129 IGAKFIEFVG
+129 I
-139 IHGFSVDVRATTRVI
+139 
-154 LKKNTGTEDSGV
+154 TGDPGV

-174 YSGPVENPGDL
+174 YSGPVENSWDL

-238 LWSNRRIVDWEHED
+238 LWSNRKIVD
-252 NTGPK
+252 
-257 DNGFYNNDT
+257 
-266 MLRPRDP
+266 
-273 PNRNDPFI
+273 
-281 YNPPPGHQDP
+281 
-291 GSWAHFNRF
+291 SWAHFNRF

-313 ASNTYVDKIINI
+313 ASNTYVDKINI

-340 VEKYRNEFSST
+340 VEKYRNEFSPT

-403 TVKSGN
+403 NVKQGN

-452 KVDFEGSIV
+452 KVAFEGSIV
-461 AKHIYSDVWDRSF
+461 AKHIYTDVWDRSF

>member
-104 RLYPRHPKD
+104 RLDPRPPKD
-113 STKTEGVL
+113 STKTKGVL
-121 LTLDATEK
+121 LSLYVSQNVDTTFMRILGLQKIPVSVEATARLVPDSP
-129 IGAKFIEFVG
+129 I
-139 IHGFSVDVRATTRVI
+139 
-154 LKKNTGTEDSGV
+154 TGDPGV

-185 NKNAIYINSDNV
+185 NKNAIHINSDNV

-238 LWSNRRIVDWEHED
+238 LWSNRRIVDWEHEN

-266 MLRPRDP
+266 MLRP
-273 PNRNDPFI
+273 
-281 YNPPPGHQDP
+281 PGPQDP
-291 GSWAHFNRF
+291 GLWVHFNRF

-313 ASNTYVDKIINI
+313 ASNTYVDKINI

-379 AGSGRGFSV
+379 AGSGHGFSV
-388 ENDKQYKIIITDGDI
+388 ENYKQYKIIITDGDI
-403 TVKSGN
+403 NVNPEN

-417 TIISLHGNVTVNAN
+417 TIISLHGDVNVYAN
-431 EMNDRFKAIIYA
+431 EMHDRFKAIIYA

-452 KVDFEGSIV
+452 KVAFEGSIV
-461 AKHIYSDVWDRSF
+461 AKHIFSNVWYCSF

>member
-53 ADAAVLAASY
+53 ADAAVLAAAY
-63 VYDENNSAEM
+63 VYDKDDVTDLKT
-73 YRVAEQYLQANL
+73 VAHTYLEANL
-85 DNEEDRAL
+85 YADTAMRDNYKIDK
-93 SLEEI
+93 I
-98 RKKYDM
+98 
-104 RLYPRHPKD
+104 
-113 STKTEGVL
+113 TKRVYGDGTDETKGVL
-121 LTLDATEK
+121 LSLYVSQNVDTTFMRILGLQKIPVSVEATARLVPDSP
-129 IGAKFIEFVG
+129 I
-139 IHGFSVDVRATTRVI
+139 
-154 LKKNTGTEDSGV
+154 TGDPGV

-174 YSGPVENPGDL
+174 YSGPVENFWDL

-211 DHNNSGDKRSVF
+211 DHNNIEDKRSVF
-223 IEKGAFSSSAKTDLE
+223 IEKGAFSSSVQTDLD
-238 LWSNRRIVDWEHED
+238 LWSNRI
-252 NTGPK
+252 
-257 DNGFYNNDT
+257 
-266 MLRPRDP
+266 
-273 PNRNDPFI
+273 I
-281 YNPPPGHQDP
+281 YNQPPGHQDP
-291 GSWAHFNRF
+291 GSGAHFNRF

-313 ASNTYVDKIINI
+313 ASNTYVDKINI

-340 VEKYRNEFSST
+340 VEKYRNEFSPT

-388 ENDKQYKIIITDGDI
+388 KNDKQYKIIITDGDI
-403 TVKSGN
+403 NVKQGN

-431 EMNDRFKAIIYA
+431 EMHDRFKAIIYA
-443 PNGCVRYYH
+443 PNGYVRYYP

>member
-53 ADAAVLAASY
+53 ADAAVLAAAY
-63 VYDENNSAEM
+63 VYDKDDVTDLKT
-73 YRVAEQYLQANL
+73 VAHTYLEANL
-85 DNEEDRAL
+85 YADTAMRDNYKIDK
-93 SLEEI
+93 I
-98 RKKYDM
+98 
-104 RLYPRHPKD
+104 
-113 STKTEGVL
+113 TKRVYGDGTDETKGVL
-121 LTLDATEK
+121 LSLYVSQNVDTTFMRILGLQKIPVSVEATARLVPDSP
-129 IGAKFIEFVG
+129 I
-139 IHGFSVDVRATTRVI
+139 
-154 LKKNTGTEDSGV
+154 TGDPGV

-174 YSGPVENPGDL
+174 YSGPVENFWDL
-185 NKNAIYINSDNV
+185 NKNAIYIHGDNV

-211 DHNNSGDKRSVF
+211 DDNNIGDKRSVF

-238 LWSNRRIVDWEHED
+238 LWSHRRIVDREHED

-266 MLRPRDP
+266 MLR
-273 PNRNDPFI
+273 
-281 YNPPPGHQDP
+281 PPGHQDP

-313 ASNTYVDKIINI
+313 ASNTYVDKINI

-340 VEKYRNEFSST
+340 VEKYRNEFSPT

-388 ENDKQYKIIITDGDI
+388 ENYKQYKIIITDGDI
-403 TVKSGN
+403 TVKQGN

-443 PNGCVRYYH
+443 PNGNVWYYH
-452 KVDFEGSIV
+452 KVAFEGSIV
-461 AKHIYSDVWDRSF
+461 AKHIFSDVWNCSF

-512 DYSGIEI
+512 DYSEIEI

>member
-53 ADAAVLAASY
+53 ADAAVLAAAY
-63 VYDENNSAEM
+63 VYDKDNVTDLKT
-73 YRVAEQYLQANL
+73 VAHTYLEANL
-85 DNEEDRAL
+85 YADTAMRDNYKIDK
-93 SLEEI
+93 I
-98 RKKYDM
+98 
-104 RLYPRHPKD
+104 
-113 STKTEGVL
+113 TKRVYGDGTDETKGVL
-121 LTLDATEK
+121 LSLYVSQNVDTTFMRILGLQKIPVSVEATARLVPDSP
-129 IGAKFIEFVG
+129 I
-139 IHGFSVDVRATTRVI
+139 
-154 LKKNTGTEDSGV
+154 TGDPGV

-174 YSGPVENPGDL
+174 YSGPVVNSWDL
-185 NKNAIYINSDNV
+185 NKNAIYINSCNV

-211 DHNNSGDKRSVF
+211 DNNNIGDKRSVF

-238 LWSNRRIVDWEHED
+238 LWSHRRIVYGEHED

-266 MLRPRDP
+266 MLC
-273 PNRNDPFI
+273 
-281 YNPPPGHQDP
+281 PPGHQDP
-291 GSWAHFNRF
+291 GKWVHFNRF

-313 ASNTYVDKIINI
+313 ASNTYVDKINI

-340 VEKYRNEFSST
+340 VEKYRNEFSQT
-351 GGLYRKDE
+351 VGLYRKDE

-388 ENDKQYKIIITDGDI
+388 ENYKQYKIIITDGDI
-403 TVKSGN
+403 NVNPEN

-480 FGDHGESGDSG
+480 FGDNGES
-491 SSGTTGSGG
+491 
-500 VKQVKLHSNEDK
+500 KQVKLHSNEDK
-512 DYSGIEI
+512 DYSEIEI

>member
-53 ADAAVLAASY
+53 ADAAVLAAAY
-63 VYDENNSAEM
+63 VYDKDDVTDLKT
-73 YRVAEQYLQANL
+73 VAHTYLEANL
-85 DNEEDRAL
+85 YADTAMRDNYKIDK
-93 SLEEI
+93 I
-98 RKKYDM
+98 
-104 RLYPRHPKD
+104 
-113 STKTEGVL
+113 TKRVYGDGTDETKGVL
-121 LTLDATEK
+121 LSLYVSQNVDTTFMRILGLQKIPVSVEATARLVPDSP
-129 IGAKFIEFVG
+129 I
-139 IHGFSVDVRATTRVI
+139 
-154 LKKNTGTEDSGV
+154 TGDPGV

-174 YSGPVENPGDL
+174 YSGPVENHGDL

-238 LWSNRRIVDWEHED
+238 LWSHSQNVTWEHEN

-266 MLRPRDP
+266 MLRP
-273 PNRNDPFI
+273 
-281 YNPPPGHQDP
+281 PGHQDP
-291 GSWAHFNRF
+291 GLWVHFNRF

-313 ASNTYVDKIINI
+313 ASNTYVDKINI
-325 AMEKDNSSVEKVYQY
+325 AMKKDNSSVEKVYQY

-452 KVDFEGSIV
+452 KVAFEGSIV
-461 AKHIYSDVWDRSF
+461 AKHIWSNVWNCSF

>member
-23 AILIPILFGCAGLAV
+23 AILIPILFACAGLAV

-53 ADAAVLAASY
+53 ADAAVLAAAY
-63 VYDENNSAEM
+63 VYDKDDVTDLKT
-73 YRVAEQYLQANL
+73 VAHTYLEANL
-85 DNEEDRAL
+85 YADTAMRDNYKIDK
-93 SLEEI
+93 I
-98 RKKYDM
+98 
-104 RLYPRHPKD
+104 
-113 STKTEGVL
+113 TKRVYGDGTDETKGVL
-121 LTLDATEK
+121 LSLYVSQNVDTTFMRILGLQKIPVSVEATARLVPDSP
-129 IGAKFIEFVG
+129 I
-139 IHGFSVDVRATTRVI
+139 
-154 LKKNTGTEDSGV
+154 TGDPGV

-174 YSGPVENPGDL
+174 YSEPFENPWDL
-185 NKNAIYINSDNV
+185 KKDDINRNAIYINSDNV

-238 LWSNRRIVDWEHED
+238 LWSNRSIVDKEHEN

-266 MLRPRDP
+266 MLRP
-273 PNRNDPFI
+273 
-281 YNPPPGHQDP
+281 PGHQDP
-291 GSWAHFNRF
+291 GLWVHFNRF

-340 VEKYRNEFSST
+340 VEKYRNEF

-379 AGSGRGFSV
+379 AGSRRGFS

-403 TVKSGN
+403 TVKQGN

>member
-23 AILIPILFGCAGLAV
+23 AILIPILFACAGLAV

-53 ADAAVLAASY
+53 ADAAVLAAAY
-63 VYDENNSAEM
+63 VYDKDDVTDLKT
-73 YRVAEQYLQANL
+73 VAHTYLEANL
-85 DNEEDRAL
+85 YADTAMRDNYKIDK
-93 SLEEI
+93 I
-98 RKKYDM
+98 
-104 RLYPRHPKD
+104 
-113 STKTEGVL
+113 TKRVYGDGTDETKGVL
-121 LTLDATEK
+121 LSLYVSQNVDTTFMRILGLQKIPVSVEATARLVPDSP
-129 IGAKFIEFVG
+129 I
-139 IHGFSVDVRATTRVI
+139 
-154 LKKNTGTEDSGV
+154 TGDPGV

-174 YSGPVENPGDL
+174 YSGPVDNPGVL

-266 MLRPRDP
+266 MLRP
-273 PNRNDPFI
+273 
-281 YNPPPGHQDP
+281 PGHQDP
-291 GSWAHFNRF
+291 GLWVHFNRF
-300 GYDDG
+300 GYYDG

-313 ASNTYVDKIINI
+313 ASNTYVDKINI

-340 VEKYRNEFSST
+340 VEKYRNEFSPK

-403 TVKSGN
+403 NVKQGN

-452 KVDFEGSIV
+452 KVAFEGSIV
-461 AKHIYSDVWDRSF
+461 AKHIYTDVWDRSF

>member
-53 ADAAVLAASY
+53 ADAAVLAAAY
-63 VYDENNSAEM
+63 VYDKDDVTDLKT
-73 YRVAEQYLQANL
+73 VAHTYLEANL
-85 DNEEDRAL
+85 YADTAMRDNYKIDK
-93 SLEEI
+93 I
-98 RKKYDM
+98 
-104 RLYPRHPKD
+104 
-113 STKTEGVL
+113 TKRVYGDGTDETKGVL
-121 LTLDATEK
+121 LSLYVSQNVDTTFMRILGLQKIPVSVEATARLVPDSP
-129 IGAKFIEFVG
+129 I
-139 IHGFSVDVRATTRVI
+139 
-154 LKKNTGTEDSGV
+154 TGDPGV

-174 YSGPVENPGDL
+174 YSGPVENFWDL
-185 NKNAIYINSDNV
+185 NKNAIYIHGDNV

-211 DHNNSGDKRSVF
+211 DKNNIGDKRSVF

-238 LWSNRRIVDWEHED
+238 LWSHSQNVTWEHEN

-266 MLRPRDP
+266 MLRP
-273 PNRNDPFI
+273 
-281 YNPPPGHQDP
+281 PGHQDP
-291 GSWAHFNRF
+291 GLWVHFNRF

-313 ASNTYVDKIINI
+313 ASNTYVDKINI
-325 AMEKDNSSVEKVYQY
+325 AMKKDNSSVEKVYQY
-340 VEKYRNEFSST
+340 VEKYRNKFSST

-403 TVKSGN
+403 TVKQGN

-443 PNGCVRYYH
+443 PNGNVWYYH
-452 KVDFEGSIV
+452 KVAFEGSIV
-461 AKHIYSDVWDRSF
+461 AKHIFSDVWDRSF